1 MERKPKQAISFAFIT
16 NLVSTGTHVSKEMF
30 GNISEKR
37 HHPDDTSTGHDGFYT
52 LHTGGKEE
60 SNP

>member
-1 MERKPKQAISFAFIT
+1 M
-16 NLVSTGTHVSKEMF
+16 GTHVSKEMF
-30 GNISEKR
+30 GNISENR
-37 HHPDDTSTGHDGFYT
+37 HHTADTSTGHDGFYS